1 MPKDSFEFRIGFRKL
16 LIGFLVTLVPV
27 NLAAIYAVSESARRL
42 EVTVGNHF
50 KTLAQSTAARVTEFI
65 HERATNVA
73 IMACDPILIDVVT
86 AANRSYE
93 GMPEEAI
100 ARRIEETEALWP
112 TPKSDAI
119 VKRMVSSPVSA
130 NLRHY
135 LGLDPRFLRITVT
148 DARGAAVAATHKTL
162 DYFQGDEPYWQE
174 IYSEGRGAVH
184 ITDIEYDIV
193 TKANYVGIGVPVLEP
208 GTNRFVGTLDALVE
222 VSSLFPIVAAA
233 DAGATGRGLLVKQ
246 DGTVIRGPNS
256 MLSMGLK
263 SNEYA
268 AVVDALSTTQGR
280 HTGYLVANLGAA
292 GGKTIIGF
300 ADTGLKEDFK
310 NLGWVVLVAQPTEEA
325 FAAIRTT
332 QQLILL
338 IAALAF
344 LAVVVVGVYYSLHQ
358 KGEIE
363 EIEEEFHAPL
373 VES

>member
-27 NLAAIYAVSESARRL
+27 NLVAIYAVSESARRL

-50 KTLAQSTAARVTEFI
+50 KTFAQSTAARVTEFI

-73 IMACDPILIDVVT
+73 IMASDPVVTDVVA
-86 AANRSYE
+86 AANRTYE
-93 GMPEEAI
+93 GMAEEAI

-112 TPKSDAI
+112 TPKSEAS
-119 VKRMVSSPVSA
+119 VKRIVSSPVSA

-148 DARGAAVAATHKTL
+148 DARGATVAATHKTL

-184 ITDIEYDIV
+184 ITDIEYDAV

-208 GTNRFVGTLDALVE
+208 GTNRFMGTLDALVE

-233 DAGATGRGLLVKQ
+233 DTGATGRALLVKQ

-256 MLSMGLK
+256 TLSMGLK
-263 SNEYA
+263 SQEYA
-268 AVVDALSTTQGR
+268 AVVDALSSFQGR
-280 HTGYLVANLGAA
+280 QTGYLVANLGAA
-292 GGKTIIGF
+292 GGDTIIGF

-325 FAAIRTT
+325 FAPIRTT
-332 QQLILL
+332 QRLILL

-344 LAVVVVGVYYSLHQ
+344 LAVVVVGVYFSLHQ

-363 EIEEEFHAPL
+363 EIEEEFHTPL
-373 VES
+373 VNS

>member
-42 EVTVGNHF
+42 ELTVGNHF
-50 KTLAQSTAARVTEFI
+50 RAIAQSTAARVTEFI

-73 IMACDPILIDVVT
+73 IMASDPVLIDVVT

-93 GMPEEAI
+93 GMTEEAI
-100 ARRIEETEALWP
+100 VRRIEETEALWP

-119 VKRMVSSPVSA
+119 VKLIVSSPVSA
-130 NLRHY
+130 NLRYY

-148 DARGAAVAATHKTL
+148 DARGATVAATHKTL
-162 DYFQGDEPYWQE
+162 DYFQADEPYWQG
-174 IYSEGRGAVH
+174 IYNQGRGTVH
-184 ITDIEYDIV
+184 ITDIEYDGV

-208 GTNRFVGTLDALVE
+208 GANRFVGTLDALVE

-233 DAGATGRGLLVKQ
+233 DAGATGRALLVKQ
-246 DGTVIRGPNS
+246 DGTVIRGPNTT
-256 MLSMGLK
+256 LSMNLK
-263 SNEYA
+263 SDDYS
-268 AVVDALSTTQGR
+268 AVVDALSSFRGR
-280 HTGYLVANLGAA
+280 QTGYLVANLGAA
-292 GGKTIIGF
+292 GGDTIIGF

-325 FAAIRTT
+325 FAPIRTT
-332 QQLILL
+332 QRLILL
-338 IAALAF
+338 IASLAF
-344 LAVVVVGVYYSLHQ
+344 LAVVVVGVYFSLHK

-363 EIEEEFHAPL
+363 EIEEEFHTPL
-373 VES
+373 VKS